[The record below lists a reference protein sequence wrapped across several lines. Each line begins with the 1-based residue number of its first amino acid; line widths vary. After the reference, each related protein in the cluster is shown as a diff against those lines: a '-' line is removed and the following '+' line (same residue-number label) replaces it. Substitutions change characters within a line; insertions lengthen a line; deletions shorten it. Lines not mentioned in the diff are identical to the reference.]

1 MMDTLIA
8 IAGTVVVWL
17 IIPAG
22 LSWLVLRGW
31 RK

>member
-1 MMDTLIA
+1 MDTLIA

-17 IIPAG
+17 IFPAG
-22 LSWLVLRGW
+22 MYWLFLRGR